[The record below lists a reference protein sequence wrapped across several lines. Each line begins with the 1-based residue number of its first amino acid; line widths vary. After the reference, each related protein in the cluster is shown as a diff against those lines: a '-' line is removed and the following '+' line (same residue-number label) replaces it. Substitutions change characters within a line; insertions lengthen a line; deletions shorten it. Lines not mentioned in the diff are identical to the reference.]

1 MNPGKQEMT
10 SRERA
15 LAVYNFQETDVPCF
29 DLMEGTVWPEL
40 KEDFDK
46 KYHMSDPEQI
56 QTALGSDFR
65 WTIFRSS
72 YSPVPVPEDI
82 KNNDS
87 GKSFSDETGFRM
99 LKNVET
105 VAQVREIMGQMDPE
119 NIELP
124 DFKAFRQKYPDKALI
139 CCPGWMPAFSGACN
153 DFGMVKALSLMASE
167 PEIIHEYVKL
177 KSRYVVGLIK
187 RCIAAGA
194 AKYCDFLW
202 LGDDFAGESSLL
214 ISPKMWRQLF
224 KPALK
229 EQVHEAR
236 NAGLMVMFHSCGD
249 VTAVYE
255 DFIEIGI
262 NAHIGVQTSCPD
274 MSPEQLAAK
283 IGGRL
288 VIHGGVDA
296 QKTLVDGDFDE
307 VVSQTK
313 RNLKAFSKC
322 GGYVVS
328 NSHHGMPDIGAEK
341 IVAMSVAAG
350 RWDFSTGFHTE
361 YMDSIYVKD

>member
-1 MNPGKQEMT
+1 MKLSMS

-15 LAVYNFQETDVPCF
+15 LAVYSFKETDKPSF

-40 KEDFDK
+40 KEDFIE
-46 KYHMSDPEQI
+46 KYQMLDVEQI

-65 WTIFRSS
+65 WMIFQSS
-72 YSPVPVPEDI
+72 NNTTPVSSNGIID
-82 KNNDS
+82 DS
-87 GKSFSDETGFRM
+87 GKSFSDSIGFRP
-99 LKNVET
+99 LKAVET
-105 VAQVREIMGQMDPE
+105 VAEVRNIMGQLDPKE
-119 NIELP
+119 IGIP
-124 DFKAFRQKYPDKALI
+124 DFKAFRDKYPDKALI
-139 CCPGWMPAFSGACN
+139 CCPAWLPAFSGACN

-167 PEIIHEYVKL
+167 PEIIYEYVRL
-177 KSRYVVGLIK
+177 KNKYVVGLIQC
-187 RCIAAGA
+187 CIAAGA

-214 ISPKMWRQLF
+214 LSPAMWRNIF

-229 EQVHEAR
+229 EQVQEAR

-249 VTAVYE
+249 VAAVYE

-262 NAHIGVQTSCPD
+262 NSHIGVQTSCPG
-274 MSPEQLAAK
+274 MSPEQLSET

-296 QKTLVDGDFDE
+296 QKTLVSGDFDE
-307 VVSQTK
+307 VVWQTR
-313 RNLKAFSKC
+313 RNMRCFSHC

-341 IVAMSVAAG
+341 IVAMSIAAG
-350 RWDFSTGFHTE
+350 RW
-361 YMDSIYVKD
+361 K